1 MQLKKDLV
9 NTMLPPTTNKLLVK
23 IINEQNDLKTV
34 DNPFNTFFS
43 TIGKKLADNLDN
55 EIQYLS
61 KLLIQPRF
69 LIYLSKAT

>member
-1 MQLKKDLV
+1 MQLKKNLV

-23 IINEQNDLKTV
+23 IINEQNDLKTL
-34 DNPFNTFFS
+34 DNLFNTFFS

-69 LIYLSKAT
+69 PIYLSKAT